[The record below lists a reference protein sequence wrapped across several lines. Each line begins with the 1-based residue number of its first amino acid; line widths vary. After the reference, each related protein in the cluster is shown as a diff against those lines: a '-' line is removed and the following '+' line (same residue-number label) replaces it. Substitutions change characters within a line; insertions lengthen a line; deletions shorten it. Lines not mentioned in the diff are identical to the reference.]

1 MAIGLDGHSKVTGSG
16 AGPHTLNHNCGGVQR
31 LLVVVFSGVRGSVT
45 SWSVSGV
52 TYNGAAL
59 TQVAGAESSGNS
71 RNVRTEVWVL
81 VNPPAGSSYQVS
93 VSTSAVMLGFSLAA
107 ISLTGVD
114 QSTPTGAAGTDA
126 ASPGTKSAFSVGLT
140 TGVADAWLVGGG
152 GIRNGT
158 LAWTPGSGVSEVY
171 EQASGSSTT
180 DDVVGCGDYRVCT
193 GAGSYALA
201 ATASG
206 SNWGV
211 MGAVEVRPATAAPAA
226 WFGAEVLAQGAG
238 VWAF

>member
-1 MAIGLDGHSKVTGSG
+1 MAIGLDGHSRVTGSG

-31 LLVVVFSGVRGSVT
+31 LLVVVFSGIRNAAT

-59 TQVAGAESSGNS
+59 TQLAAAEELGSN
-71 RNVRTEVWVL
+71 RAVRTEVWVL

-93 VSTSAVMLGFSLAA
+93 VSTSVSMMSFSLAA
-107 ISLTGVD
+107 ISLSGVD
-114 QSTPTGAAGTDA
+114 QTTPTGVVGTDN
-126 ASPGTKSAFSVGLT
+126 GNKSAFSIGMT
-140 TGVADAWLVGGG
+140 TTVADAWLIGGA

-158 LAWTPGSGVSEVY
+158 LSWTPGSGVSEVY
-171 EQASGSSTT
+171 EQTSGSGT

-193 GAGSYALA
+193 GAGSYALD

-206 SNWGV
+206 SNRGV
-211 MGAVEVRPATAAPAA
+211 MAAVEVKPATAAPAA
-226 WFGAEVLAQGAG
+226 WFGAEVLAPAAG
-238 VWAF
+238 VRMF